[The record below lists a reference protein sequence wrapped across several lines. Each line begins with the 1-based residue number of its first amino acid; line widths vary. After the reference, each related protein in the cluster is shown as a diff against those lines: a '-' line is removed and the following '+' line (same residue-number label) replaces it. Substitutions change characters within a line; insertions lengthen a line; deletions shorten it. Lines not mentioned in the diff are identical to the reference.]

1 MTAAPKVARALVA
14 APGRLTSEVGKAT
27 FSRMPRPV
35 EQNRPDGYPS
45 DEQFDRAAN
54 RALED
59 RRADEEK
66 AEEFLRQMDER
77 LRAHRNQ
84 AG

>member
-1 MTAAPKVARALVA
+1 M
-14 APGRLTSEVGKAT
+14 S
-27 FSRMPRPV
+27 RPV
-35 EQNRPDGYPS
+35 EQTRPDGYPC
-45 DEQFDRAAN
+45 DEQFDRAAI
-54 RALED
+54 RALEE

-84 AG
+84 GG

>member
-1 MTAAPKVARALVA
+1 
-14 APGRLTSEVGKAT
+14 
-27 FSRMPRPV
+27 MPRPV

-66 AEEFLRQMDER
+66 AEEFLSQMDER